1 MKKNKNSK
9 KTGLHNTKRFGGL
22 GLICWIVIPL
32 AVIILLVLDGAG
44 VYSLTAERLIVLGAG
59 LLVILLPFFSEITVK
74 NISLKKD
81 KGTAE

>member
-9 KTGLHNTKRFGGL
+9 KTGLRNMKRSGSL

-32 AVIILLVLDGAG
+32 VVIVLLILDGLG
-44 VYSLTAERLIVLGAG
+44 VYSFTTERLIVLGAG

-74 NISLKKD
+74 NISVKRD
-81 KGTAE
+81 KNST